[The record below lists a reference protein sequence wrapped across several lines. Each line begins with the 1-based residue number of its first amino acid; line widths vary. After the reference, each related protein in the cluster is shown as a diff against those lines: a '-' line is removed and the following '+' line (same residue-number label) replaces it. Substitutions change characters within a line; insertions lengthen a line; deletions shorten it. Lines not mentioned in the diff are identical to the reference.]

1 MTYDEA
7 INNGYKNGEQR
18 FFMGYVSRKANIA
31 NQEVKIA
38 AGSRKGE
45 MYVEL
50 PYWNSTKYSIRQ
62 YLVKA

>member
-1 MTYDEA
+1 MTYNEA
-7 INNGYKNGEQR
+7 INNGYKNGEQK

-31 NQEVKIA
+31 NQEVKVA

-45 MYVEL
+45 LYVEL
-50 PYWNSTKYSIRQ
+50 PYWHSTKYSIRQ